1 MPRTSV
7 RGNGAEARAP
17 IPGARIPDSEPQAG
31 RMEESEYENL
41 SIWQAM
47 ERMTPDDWSD
57 KLLYVY
63 RLKPM
68 SVNKLTG
75 DHNYIDKRMESIDQD
90 TLKAMYGGGT
100 FQLILN
106 KTNPTRTLIKA
117 QVKIP
122 GDPIIRADETLVT
135 PPEAKSGQV
144 QGATVV
150 QQGTNVDDTIKL
162 INAMKDVVAKE
173 RPHDDPTGKALSQA
187 LDLVAEGAKKG
198 MEITAL
204 EAGNKSMSMEKIFE
218 LALQAREP
226 KEDPMLKSLILPV
239 LRRALEPPAPAKE
252 KSLKEWLEEVEAVED
267 LMGTRGRRGNPP
279 DSLWSVLATAASK
292 LAEAAPDLIR
302 ALRGPQFAPR
312 PNVVAQPYGAPQP
325 PMLPAGIT
333 GATAPAAASGQ
344 PAAPAPPI
352 DPLLITKTKIVRLFV
367 DDDNGAIAG
376 GILRLEAP
384 AMFQSL
390 KGKPLDEVKTFLAT
404 DPILK
409 ELLGQEG
416 VDEFIGQV
424 LDYVNDEEP
433 AETVQ

>member
-7 RGNGAEARAP
+7 RSNGSEPRIPPQASRVADPEARA
-17 IPGARIPDSEPQAG
+17 ARMD
-31 RMEESEYENL
+31 ESEYENL

-57 KLLYVY
+57 KLLYIY

-75 DHNYIDKRMESIDQD
+75 DHNYIDKRIESIDQD

-117 QVKIP
+117 TVKIA

-135 PPEAKSGQV
+135 PPDAKAAAAP
-144 QGATVV
+144 GATVV
-150 QQGTNVDDTIKL
+150 QGTSVDDTIKL
-162 INAMKDVVAKE
+162 IGAMKEVIGKE
-173 RPHDDPTGKALSQA
+173 RPQDDPTGKALTQA
-187 LDLVAEGAKKG
+187 LDLVATGAKKG
-198 MEITAL
+198 MEISAL
-204 EAGNKSMSMEKIFE
+204 EASNKSMSIEKIFE

-239 LRRALEPPAPAKE
+239 LRRALEPPAAPKE
-252 KSLKEWLEEVEAVED
+252 KTLKEWLEELEALEEV
-267 LMGTRGRRGNPP
+267 LGTRGRRSNPP

-302 ALRGPQFAPR
+302 AVRGGMTPQFRGPQP
-312 PNVVAQPYGAPQP
+312 VVAQYGPQP
-325 PMLPAGIT
+325 PTLPPAFGGMPP
-333 GATAPAAASGQ
+333 GAPGHPANQ
-344 PAAPAPPI
+344 PPPI

-384 AMFQSL
+384 QIFQSL
-390 KGKPLDEVKTFLAT
+390 KGKTLDEVKNFLGT

-416 VDEFIGQV
+416 VDEFVGQV

-433 AETVQ
+433 AAETVQ